1 VGNEDIAV
9 MEAEMGGVIMI
20 AAVVIVLVLLLTSRS
35 YGEIPVLI
43 ITFVTAMILDMGI
56 NFVFGEISFIS
67 NSIYYVLQLALS
79 IDYAIILCHRF
90 SEEREKLEPREACIT
105 GLSALMFMEFKIG
118 LDMGRVLILAV
129 ILSIVTVFTLMPGL
143 LMLFSNLIDRTRHRN
158 FVPKITFLGKAAV
171 KLRFVVPIL
180 FLCVLVVSAIFAN
193 QCPYRWNFRRFR
205 SDYTE
210 FLCEVHPLWKQ
221 LCRRHRRIRI

>member
-1 VGNEDIAV
+1 MGNEDVAV

-180 FLCVLVVSAIFAN
+180 FLCVLVVSAIFAF
-193 QCPYRWNFRRFR
+193 QKRLYGIPMR
-205 SDYTE
+205 SASFMETVMSAASPDTDM
-210 FLCEVHPLWKQ
+210 K
-221 LCRRHRRIRI
+221 